1 VVITALLVV
10 ACGGAGA
17 VARFVVDALVQARRL
32 GEFPVGTFVVNVGG
46 CFLLGLLAGLAPSH
60 RTMVVLGTATI
71 GSYTTFSTWMLETH
85 RPAQDGER
93 GLAWSNLVLAL
104 AAGLGAVA
112 AGRALGRQLWTS
124 PGSS

>member
-112 AGRALGRQLWTS
+112 AGRALGRQL
-124 PGSS
+124 